1 MGPGECR
8 SPQRAAEAPD
18 KAGYTQLHAV
28 LNGPKALKVSPLD
41 RKLLIAAA
49 SAIGPIANLPKEHS
63 GALAEKLI
71 DKMANARIEVMDEEG
86 KPLSRYGDDGEVKGA
101 SILFL
106 VQAMLEHPED
116 IEIRL
121 R

>member
-1 MGPGECR
+1 M
-8 SPQRAAEAPD
+8 
-18 KAGYTQLHAV
+18 
-28 LNGPKALKVSPLD
+28 
-41 RKLLIAAA
+41 KLV
-49 SAIGPIANLPKEHS
+49 N
-63 GALAEKLI
+63 LAEKLI
-71 DKMANARIEVMDEEG
+71 DKMANTRIEAMDEEG
-86 KPLSRYGDDGEVKGA
+86 KPLCQYGDDGEEKGA